1 MHSFEAQF
9 GLNKQKYFFKTRME
23 RGLYRFFL
31 FTMLI
36 SIGSIVRGQS
46 ADSLMVVPANNGA
59 APDSIIDAPDIGID
73 NEVIY
78 FGKDSTVMDL
88 DEQKVYLYGVDS
100 YVKYGDLEVKA
111 ARIEFSFKEY
121 TAFAKGVQDSTGT
134 WQGRP
139 VFKDASTEF
148 DEDSL
153 AYNFKTKRGLSYG
166 ARTQEGEAYL
176 LAGVSKKQANDWID
190 IGKGKFTTCNNPKP
204 HYYFHISKGIVV
216 PNEKVVSGPLYLKIW
231 KIPTPLA
238 LPFGF
243 FPNKKESTHGILLP
257 GYGNGQERGFF
268 LQNLGYYIPVN
279 EHIET
284 TFLFDIYTRG
294 SWVVRNRSNYK
305 KNYKYSGN
313 FDISRTVNKQGI
325 AELNQESELRTFNV
339 RWTHN
344 QDAKARPNSRFS
356 ANVNA
361 GSSQNFTNNLNSSQ
375 TDFLSSTFQS
385 SLQYNKSFP
394 NSPFSLGVSA
404 NHTQNT
410 QTRLVSMTLPAVAV
424 TMSRVNIFKKLF
436 VRNPIGFNA
445 NGALENTISA
455 NESQF
460 RFNNFNNLSQ
470 VARNGARYNGAL
482 TTSLKG
488 PGGLTINPAINGNWL
503 WTFKYINRSIVGDSD
518 VRVDTLY
525 GFRQNFQWDASLSMN
540 WRWYGTYTMKKSDA
554 KIKAFRHLVQPNVG
568 WSYTPFDNVQTYG
581 FYGADGSFLG
591 YSQWDIARFAP
602 GNRAEAQNINF
613 GINQNIE
620 AKVRD
625 KSAKK
630 LTYKKVKIIES
641 FRSNMSYNV
650 IADSLNFSNLSLN
663 GFTTIAKNT
672 TITYSSTYSLYDVD
686 ENGRKINQ
694 FVWNNT
700 DNLLRME
707 GTTVAL
713 STRLSS
719 AELKSTPK
727 PEGTTA
733 EEEEFV
739 ERNRGMLVDFEL
751 PWTLDLNYNIR
762 VVPEFIQ
769 AEQRFE
775 QKLEQSAT
783 FRGSFTL
790 FKKLAF
796 NFDSGYNFDTE
807 KLTTTTVGLN
817 VDLHCWEASATY
829 IPFGDR
835 KSYMV
840 QINIKSSMLR
850 ELKLQRRGNL
860 GDQGLLY

>member
-1 MHSFEAQF
+1 MHSFEAPF

-31 FTMLI
+31 FIMLI
-36 SIGSIVRGQS
+36 SVSPLVIGQT
-46 ADSLMVVPANNGA
+46 ADSLLVVPANNDA

-73 NEVIY
+73 NDVIY

-88 DEQKVYLYGVDS
+88 DEQKVYLYGIDS

-139 VFKDASTEF
+139 VFKDATTEF

-204 HYYFHISKGIVV
+204 HYYFHLSKGIVV

-257 GYGNGQERGFF
+257 GYGN
-268 LQNLGYYIPVN
+268 YYIPVN

-294 SWVVRNRSNYK
+294 SWVARNRTNYK

-313 FDISRTVNKQGI
+313 FDVSRTISKQGI
-325 AELNQESELRTFNV
+325 PELNQDSELRTFNI
-339 RWTHN
+339 RWTHS
-344 QDAKARPNSRFS
+344 QDAKARPNSRFT

-375 TDFLSSTFQS
+375 TDFLTSTFQS
-385 SLQYNKSFP
+385 SVQYNKTFP
-394 NSPFSLGVSA
+394 NTPFSLGVSA

-410 QTRLVSMTLPAVAV
+410 QSRIVAMTLPAVAL
-424 TMSRVNIFKKLF
+424 TMSRVNVLKKVF
-436 VRNPIGFNA
+436 VRNPIGFTA
-445 NGALENTISA
+445 NGSLENTVSA
-455 NESQF
+455 KERDF
-460 RFNNFNNLSQ
+460 RLNNLRNLNNVS
-470 VARNGARYNGAL
+470 RNGARYNGSL

-488 PGGLTINPAINGNWL
+488 PGGLTINPALNGNWL
-503 WTFKYINRSIVGDSD
+503 WTFKYINRSIVGNNES
-518 VRVDTLY
+518 RVDTLY
-525 GFRQNFQWDASLSMN
+525 GFKQNFQWDASLSMN

-554 KIKAFRHLVQPNVG
+554 KIKAFRHLVQPNIG
-568 WSYTPFDNVQTYG
+568 WSYTPFDNVETFGYYG
-581 FYGADGSFLG
+581 PDGTFLG
-591 YSQWDIARFAP
+591 YSQWELSRFAP
-602 GNRAEAQNINF
+602 GNRVEAQNINF
-613 GINQNIE
+613 GLNQNIE

-625 KSAKK
+625 KSSKK
-630 LTYKKVKIIES
+630 LAYKKIKIIES

-663 GFTTIAKNT
+663 GFTTLAKNT
-672 TITYSSTYSLYDVD
+672 TLNYSSTYSLYDVN
-686 ENGRKINQ
+686 ENGAEINQ
-694 FVWNNT
+694 FVWKNSN
-700 DNLLRME
+700 NLLRME

-713 STRLSS
+713 STELSS
-719 AELKSTPK
+719 AALKSNNK
-727 PEGTTA
+727 PVGTTT
-733 EEEEFV
+733 EEEEFI
-739 ERNRGMLVDFEL
+739 ERNRGMLIDFEV
-751 PWTLDLNYNIR
+751 PWTLNLSYNVTVTPRFNRTTQNFDREIT
-762 VVPEFIQ
+762 Q
-769 AEQRFE
+769 A
-775 QKLEQSAT
+775 AT
-783 FRGSFTL
+783 FMGSFTL

-796 NFDSGYNFDTE
+796 NFQSGYNFETE

-829 IPFGDR
+829 IPFGLR
-835 KSYMV
+835 RSYMV
-840 QINIKSSMLR
+840 QINIKSAMLR
-850 ELKLQRRGNL
+850 DLKLQRRGNL
-860 GDQGLLY
+860 GDPSLLF

>member
-1 MHSFEAQF
+1 
-9 GLNKQKYFFKTRME
+9 ME

-31 FTMLI
+31 FIMLI
-36 SIGSIVRGQS
+36 SISPLALGQT
-46 ADSLMVVPANNGA
+46 ADSLLMVPANNDA
-59 APDSIIDAPDIGID
+59 APDSILDAPDIGID
-73 NEVIY
+73 NDVIY

-139 VFKDASTEF
+139 VFKDATTEF

-166 ARTQEGEAYL
+166 ARTQEGEAFL

-204 HYYFHISKGIVV
+204 HYYFHLSKGIVV

-257 GYGNGQERGFF
+257 GYGNGQERGYF

-294 SWVVRNRSNYK
+294 SWVARNRTNYK

-313 FDISRTVNKQGI
+313 FDVSRTISKQGI
-325 AELNQESELRTFNV
+325 PELNQDSELRTFNI
-339 RWTHN
+339 RWTHS
-344 QDAKARPNSRFS
+344 QDAKARPNSRFT

-361 GSSQNFTNNLNSSQ
+361 GSSQNFTNNLNSTQ
-375 TDFLSSTFQS
+375 TDFLTSTFQS
-385 SLQYNKSFP
+385 SVQYNKTFP
-394 NSPFSLGVSA
+394 NTPFSLGVSA

-410 QTRLVSMTLPAVAV
+410 QSRIVSMTLPAVAL
-424 TMSRVNIFKKLF
+424 TMSRVNVLKKVF
-436 VRNPIGFNA
+436 VRNPIGFTA
-445 NGALENTISA
+445 NGSLENTVSA
-455 NESQF
+455 NERDF
-460 RFNNFNNLSQ
+460 RFNNLSGLNNVS
-470 VARNGARYNGAL
+470 RNGARYNGSL

-488 PGGLTINPAINGNWL
+488 PGGLTINPALNGNWL
-503 WTFKYINRSIVGDSD
+503 WTFKYINRSIVGNNES
-518 VRVDTLY
+518 RVDTLY
-525 GFRQNFQWDASLSMN
+525 GFKQNFQWDASLSMN

-554 KIKAFRHLVQPNVG
+554 KIKAFRHLVQPNIG
-568 WSYTPFDNVQTYG
+568 WSYTPYDNVQTFG
-581 FYGADGSFLG
+581 FYGPDGSFLG
-591 YSQWDIARFAP
+591 YSQWELSRFAP
-602 GNRAEAQNINF
+602 GNRVEAQNINF
-613 GINQNIE
+613 GLNQNIE

-625 KSAKK
+625 KSSKK
-630 LTYKKVKIIES
+630 LAYKKIKIIES
-641 FRSNMSYNV
+641 FRSNISYNV

-672 TITYSSTYSLYDVD
+672 TINYSSTYSLYDVN
-686 ENGRKINQ
+686 ENGAEINQ
-694 FVWNNT
+694 FVWQNSNNF
-700 DNLLRME
+700 LRME

-713 STRLSS
+713 STELSS
-719 AELKSTPK
+719 AALKSNNK
-727 PEGTTA
+727 PAGTTT
-733 EEEEFV
+733 EEEEFI
-739 ERNRGMLVDFEL
+739 ERNRGMLVDFDI
-751 PWTLDLNYNIR
+751 PWTLNLSYNVSVTPR
-762 VVPEFIQ
+762 FNRTTQSFDQDVTQ
-769 AEQRFE
+769 A
-775 QKLEQSAT
+775 AT
-783 FRGSFTL
+783 FMGSFTL

-796 NFDSGYNFDTE
+796 NFQSGYNFDTE

-829 IPFGDR
+829 IPFGIR
-835 KSYMV
+835 RSYMF

-850 ELKLQRRGNL
+850 DLKLQRRGNL
-860 GDQGLLY
+860 GDPGLLF